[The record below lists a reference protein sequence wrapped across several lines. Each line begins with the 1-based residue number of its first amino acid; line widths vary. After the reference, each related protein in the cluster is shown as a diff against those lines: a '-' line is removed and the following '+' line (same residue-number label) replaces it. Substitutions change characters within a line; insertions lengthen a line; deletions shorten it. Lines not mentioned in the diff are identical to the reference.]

1 MVQIADRLAFPI
13 VRRVP
18 TVAARQAAGLR
29 SLLLRYL
36 LSACLLTA
44 GGPAQADNNP
54 AKPLVVGSE
63 QDYPPFATGTTD
75 HTAGGFSV
83 ELWKAV
89 AAESGLDYVIHV

>member
-1 MVQIADRLAFPI
+1 MVHMADRLAFPI
-13 VRRVP
+13 VRRAP
-18 TVAARQAAGLR
+18 TVATRQAAGLI

-63 QDYPPFATGTTD
+63 QDYPPFATGITD
-75 HTAGGFSV
+75 QTIGGFTA
-83 ELWKAV
+83 ELWKAT
-89 AAESGLDYVIHV
+89 EPTLEQMHRR